1 MTRHQHTIAMDNSV
15 LNRLAN
21 ENDCELVIAAMLS
34 GYEVRVPCMAF
45 EEAIATSKPERRMKL
60 MTVCRLLVA
69 SGGCITGANWLM
81 DRHIKRFH
89 DYPRRYSWR
98 NVQSRHFDLE
108 EAVLS
113 GNYHADENLVR
124 DQAAQMEAV
133 QAGFEQCFPK
143 SQRTTPLPN
152 SFADWITECQVKD
165 GSFWNTARG
174 LYCAAFRPEN
184 GIMIGRPLSDP
195 PDDSALKM
203 LLDLSPPMRS
213 IVYAFE
219 LTHYD
224 RSLRKEKALS
234 YKAGRNDQMM
244 AVYLPYCDQFL
255 TDDKQQHR
263 CLSEIASKAG
273 ISSQVRFYSD
283 FRSSLPI

>member
-1 MTRHQHTIAMDNSV
+1 MRDQHTIAMDNSV
-15 LNRLAN
+15 LNRLAK
-21 ENDCELVIAAMLS
+21 ENDPEPVIAAMLS
-34 GYEVRVPCMAF
+34 GYKVRLPCMAF
-45 EEAIATSKPERRMKL
+45 EEAIATAKPEVRLKL
-60 MTVCRLLVA
+60 MAVCRLLVA
-69 SGGCITGANWLM
+69 SGSCITAAHWLM

-89 DYPRRYSWR
+89 DYPRRYSWH
-98 NVQSRHFDLE
+98 NVQSRYFDLE

-113 GNYHADENLVR
+113 GNYHADEALVR
-124 DQAAQMEAV
+124 EQAAQMEAT
-133 QAGFEQCFPK
+133 QAQFEQCFPK

-152 SFADWITECQVKD
+152 SFADWISECQIKD

-174 LYCAAFRPEN
+174 LYCAAFRPQN
-184 GIMIGRPLSDP
+184 GIMIGRPLSEQ
-195 PDDSALKM
+195 PDDSALQM
-203 LLDLSPPMRS
+203 FLDLCPPMRS

-224 RSLRKEKALS
+224 RSLRKNNALS

-255 TDDKQQHR
+255 TDDQQQHR
-263 CLSEIASKAG
+263 CLTKVAFSAG
-273 ISSQVRFYSD
+273 IPSQVRFYDD